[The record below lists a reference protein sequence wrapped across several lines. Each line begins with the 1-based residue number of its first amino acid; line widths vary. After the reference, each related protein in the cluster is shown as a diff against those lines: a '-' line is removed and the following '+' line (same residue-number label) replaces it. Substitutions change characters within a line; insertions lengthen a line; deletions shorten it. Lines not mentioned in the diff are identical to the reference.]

1 MYTGNI
7 DKKET
12 NLPKGTQP
20 ISDRTG
26 SQIIVEVIYKHLLG
40 AKLCVK
46 GLTCLS
52 HLILITEKIGI
63 IIIWKHMIRCDYD

>member
-1 MYTGNI
+1 MYIGNI

-12 NLPKGTQP
+12 NLLKGTQP
-20 ISDRTG
+20 ITDRIG
-26 SQIIVEVIYKHLLG
+26 SQIIIEAATYIHLLG

-52 HLILITEKIGI
+52 HLILITERNKYVKTG
-63 IIIWKHMIRCDYD
+63 